1 MSALLAIASR
11 EVASA
16 FRTPVGW
23 VVIALFSLLGGIV
36 FVAGLTP
43 GEPASMRT
51 FFSLS
56 EWLLL
61 PIAPAISMRLIADER
76 RVGTLETLVTAPV
89 SDWQVAVGKY
99 LGALV
104 FLALMLAPS
113 LIYTGVLEW
122 LSDPDLG
129 PILAGYLGL
138 LLVGML
144 YLAVGLLASTLTE
157 SQVVAFLGTLFFFLI
172 VWLGGSQLA
181 PRVPDA
187 VAEVLYA
194 LSVFGRLGDFAKGI
208 IDTEHIVF
216 FVVTSCWF
224 VALSAVALEIRRWA

>member
-1 MSALLAIASR
+1 MSAMLAIALR
-11 EVASA
+11 EFAGS

-23 VVIALFSLLGGIV
+23 VVIALFALLGGIV
-36 FVAGLTP
+36 FVAGLIP

-76 RVGTLETLVTAPV
+76 RVGTLETLITAPV

-99 LGALV
+99 VGALA
-104 FLALMLAPS
+104 FLAVMLAPS
-113 LIYTGVLEW
+113 LLYAVVLEW
-122 LSDPDLG
+122 LSDPDFG
-129 PILAGYLGL
+129 PIFAGYIGL

-172 VWLGGSQLA
+172 VWLGASQLA

-187 VAEVLYA
+187 FAEILYA
-194 LSVFGRLGDFAKGI
+194 LSFFGRLGDFAKGI
-208 IDTEHIVF
+208 IDTEHVVF

-224 VALSAVALEIRRWA
+224 VALSAVALEVRRWA